1 MVWWQNLIVSLA
13 SVALGAFIGYFLN
26 KRGVQNERDA
36 GERMQLR
43 IAVKGLLA
51 EMNANLKLIEKGPDM
66 ALLPPLAKDMWN
78 IHKSKIVE
86 LPSEMQTCLYEAY
99 VGIDYVNAVLD
110 TRAVVGTRGHGPG
123 AWDTRY
129 GNEAEKAKK
138 SMEKAK
144 EELEKWLAEQARSR

>member
-1 MVWWQNLIVSLA
+1 MSLA

-36 GERMQLR
+36 RERRQLR
-43 IAVKGLLA
+43 SAVKGLLT

-78 IHKSKIVE
+78 IHKNRIVE

-99 VGIDYVNAVLD
+99 VRIDYVNAVLD
-110 TRAVVGTRGHGPG
+110 IRADVGTRGHGAQERGIPVIRMRLRKQENLLRG
-123 AWDTRY
+123 R
-129 GNEAEKAKK
+129 GMLCKNG
-138 SMEKAK
+138 
-144 EELEKWLAEQARSR
+144 